1 LHIWPT
7 FQRDRGRGID
17 AMGAILSPR
26 NPRTNSTASSLACAS
41 TGKCRESSRK
51 RQTYVCHWIFAEGS
65 VEIGERREG
74 DILILLPAG
83 RIDNDTSAAFQ
94 ARLLAA
100 LASPA
105 AAVLV
110 DFSGVEYISSA
121 GLRALMMGS
130 RQAKAVK
137 GRLAVAALGPVV
149 KEIFEIS
156 RFSLVVQVYETSAE
170 ALAALR

>member
-1 LHIWPT
+1 
-7 FQRDRGRGID
+7 
-17 AMGAILSPR
+17 M
-26 NPRTNSTASSLACAS
+26 
-41 TGKCRESSRK
+41 
-51 RQTYVCHWIFAEGS
+51 
-65 VEIGERREG
+65 EIGERRDG
-74 DILILLPAG
+74 DILILSPAG
-83 RIDNDTSAAFQ
+83 RIDNETSPAFQ

-100 LASPA
+100 LIPG

-110 DFSGVEYISSA
+110 DFSGVEYVSSA

-130 RQAKAVK
+130 KQSKAAN

-156 RFSLVVQVYETSAE
+156 RFSLVVPVFDTPAD

>member
-1 LHIWPT
+1 
-7 FQRDRGRGID
+7 
-17 AMGAILSPR
+17 M
-26 NPRTNSTASSLACAS
+26 
-41 TGKCRESSRK
+41 
-51 RQTYVCHWIFAEGS
+51 
-65 VEIGERREG
+65 EIGERRDG
-74 DILILLPAG
+74 DILILLPVG

-105 AAVLV
+105 AVLI
-110 DFSGVEYISSA
+110 DFSRVEYISSA

-156 RFSLVVQVYETSAE
+156 RFSLVVQVYETPAE